1 MSGNVPVN
9 VQNDIQTLTQ
19 GDWSTLTPGEGGV
32 HSLRAAVLNLN
43 EDQVLMNLLKKV
55 FEQKIKSQ
63 CKFISD
69 VQILTFQP
77 NVPNHMSRIILD
89 NMGIG
94 SEILEVERKGV
105 WSKLGPQLKRLIN
118 QHRNTLTCAL
128 RKIVIKGK
136 TNY

>member
-1 MSGNVPVN
+1 MHGNVPFN
-9 VQNDIQTLTQ
+9 VQN
-19 GDWSTLTPGEGGV
+19 GDQNSTPGDLSTLTGV
-32 HSLRAAVLNLN
+32 QSIAVLNLN

-55 FEQKIKSQ
+55 FEEKIRSQ

-77 NVPNHMSRIILD
+77 NVPNHMSRIILE

-94 SEILEVERKGV
+94 SERQEIEKKGL

-118 QHRNTLTCAL
+118 QHRNTLTSAL
-128 RKIVIKGK
+128 RKVVIKGK
-136 TNY
+136 TDY